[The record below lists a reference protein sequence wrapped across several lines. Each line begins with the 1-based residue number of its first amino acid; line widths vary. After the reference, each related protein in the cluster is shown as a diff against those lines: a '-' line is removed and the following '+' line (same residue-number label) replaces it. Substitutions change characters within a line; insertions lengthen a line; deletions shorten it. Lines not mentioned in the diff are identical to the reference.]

1 MAIAIYARQS
11 VEKENSISCE
21 TQIEYCKSC
30 LKPDERKEKILE
42 FIDEGF
48 TGANTNRVDFQKM
61 MRQIER
67 GKISKIYVYKLDRIS
82 RSLSDFTDILDT
94 LDEYDTKFSSATEG
108 FDTSTDFGRTICQIL
123 MVFAELERN
132 NIIMRVTQAYESR
145 SEKQFY
151 MGGRRPYGFNLEETE
166 IDKVKTKMLSLN
178 PEEAEQVKYIFENYA
193 VDGVSLRRLMDNL
206 NANGILPL
214 KGTWSTAKLSNIIQ
228 NPIYVQADN
237 AVYEHFKKNN
247 AKIISEP
254 SEFDGIH
261 GAQLYGKTKHKADD
275 MSDMKL
281 VVMKHEGLV
290 PSSTW
295 LSCQKRLVKNK
306 QIGNAMSNNTSWL
319 GGKIVCKSC
328 SRTMTCTK
336 GAEKSDGTRTRYF
349 SCTGKTHNR
358 ACKGVNKPVY
368 ADSLEDMVYELIA
381 EKLANLK
388 QHRKKIS
395 TDNTNK
401 INVLKNELATIKNQQ
416 DKLIDKLLSDDANG
430 FSMAMLNTRATEL
443 GLKQQSILE
452 QIAVLEEADS
462 EMVNVVVFSKKWKTA
477 KFKERKAVCNVL
489 IDKIYMHEDGT
500 AEVVWNI

>member
-11 VEKENSISCE
+11 VEKENSISCD
-21 TQIEYCKSC
+21 TQIEYCKAC
-30 LKPDERKEKILE
+30 LKPDERKQRILE
-42 FIDEGF
+42 FVDEGF

-67 GKISKIYVYKLDRIS
+67 GIISKIYVYKLDRIS

-94 LDEYDTKFSSATEG
+94 LDKYGTKFSSATEG

-123 MVFAELERN
+123 MVFAELERK

-145 SEKQFY
+145 SEKQLY
-151 MGGRRPYGFNLEETE
+151 MGGRRPYGFNLQETE

-193 VDGVSLRRLMDNL
+193 VEGVSLRRLMDNL
-206 NANGILPL
+206 NANGIQPTD
-214 KGTWSTAKLSNIIQ
+214 GTWSTAKLSTIIQ

-237 AVYEHFKKNN
+237 SVYNYYKQNN
-247 AKIISEP
+247 AKIVSEP

-261 GAQLYGKTKHKADD
+261 GAQLYGKAKHKAED
-275 MSDMKL
+275 MSDIKL
-281 VVMKHEGLV
+281 VVMKHEGIV
-290 PSSTW
+290 PASTW
-295 LSCQKRLVKNK
+295 LSCQKRLMKNK
-306 QIGNAMSNNTSWL
+306 QIGNALSNNTSWL

-328 SRTMTCTK
+328 GRTMTCTK

-349 SCTGKTHNR
+349 SCTGKSHNR
-358 ACKGVNKPVY
+358 ACKGVKKPVY

-381 EKLANLK
+381 EKLAGLK

-401 INVLKNELATIKNQQ
+401 INVLKNELASIKKQQ
-416 DKLIDKLLSDDANG
+416 DKLMDMLLSDGAN
-430 FSMAMLNTRATEL
+430 SDTLAIVNTRAAEL
-443 GLKQQSILE
+443 GDKHRSIEE
-452 QIAVLEEADS
+452 QIAILEEADS
-462 EMVNVVVFSKKWKTA
+462 EMVNVVAFSKKWKTA